1 MPEGQVQY
9 RDDFAGVPPHPNY
22 AELTFLGTGTSCGVP
37 VVGCHCATCTSTD
50 PRDRRLRCS
59 ATVAFPTRGGLR
71 VLIDAGPD
79 LRAQALAHGFSRFAG
94 CVLTHSHSDH
104 IGGMSDLREFN
115 ARSPVTVHATDATLA
130 GVRRMF
136 GYIWDPHTAVGGGLP
151 AVALAPVRHFAPFV
165 VRDPA
170 DPDPRHTVTV
180 TSFPVMHGAM
190 EISGYV
196 FEWPEDSGEG
206 EGEKIVRGL
215 VYITDASELPEAS
228 RAFLTAVRP
237 QVLVV
242 NALRYVPHPTHWDV
256 GHATALAAAVRPT
269 LGTYLVHMNHFLR
282 HCELAALLPP
292 GVQPAYDGLTVL
304 LPLSSTPPSSSSSS
318 DTSDASSSSS

>member
-1 MPEGQVQY
+1 M
-9 RDDFAGVPPHPNY
+9 
-22 AELTFLGTGTSCGVP
+22 
-37 VVGCHCATCTSTD
+37 
-50 PRDRRLRCS
+50 
-59 ATVAFPTRGGLR
+59 
-71 VLIDAGPD
+71 
-79 LRAQALAHGFSRFAG
+79 
-94 CVLTHSHSDH
+94 
-104 IGGMSDLREFN
+104 
-115 ARSPVTVHATDATLA
+115 
-130 GVRRMF
+130 
-136 GYIWDPHTAVGGGLP
+136 
-151 AVALAPVRHFAPFV
+151 
-165 VRDPA
+165 
-170 DPDPRHTVTV
+170 
-180 TSFPVMHGAM
+180 
-190 EISGYV
+190 
-196 FEWPEDSGEG
+196 
-206 EGEKIVRGL
+206 VRGL

-318 DTSDASSSSS
+318 DTSDASSSSSS